1 MMRTERHV
9 ALHLRW
15 LDDQHAANGTRAPE
29 DCARWP
35 TPAVTGA
42 VARNS
47 GRLPRAAATVQP
59 VKATEWA
66 VLVSAMASS
75 TAAVASV
82 ATWWRG
88 RLTVSWEVQRPEKGG
103 RWRVV
108 NVGER
113 VAKDARIRV
122 GRLADPTHVASSTQA
137 AALAKGEGLMVLVIP
152 PKDVDASRRLSDDG
166 ARLFVLRSR
175 ALN

>member
-88 RLTVSWEVQRPEKGG
+88 RLTVSWEV
-103 RWRVV
+103 
-108 NVGER
+108 
-113 VAKDARIRV
+113 AKDARIRV